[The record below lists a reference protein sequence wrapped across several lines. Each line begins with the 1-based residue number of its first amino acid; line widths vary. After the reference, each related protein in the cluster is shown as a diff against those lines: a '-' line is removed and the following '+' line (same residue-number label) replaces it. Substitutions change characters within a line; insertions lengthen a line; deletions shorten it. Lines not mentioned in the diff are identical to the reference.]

1 MTATFTIDRALTDPR
16 LLGAGL
22 GAVELWR
29 TWLVVL
35 KAAFGLPLDEA
46 ELQTFVTVAG
56 SRVAP
61 TARVRELWCVAGRR
75 SGKSRMAAAI
85 AIYLA
90 LFTKHKLAR
99 GEKGMCVIIAGST
112 AQAGTV
118 FGYVRGFL
126 EASPALAKEVAAVS
140 RHEVTLRNGIV
151 IAVHSN
157 SFRTVRGRTLVAC
170 VMDEVAYWRDLD
182 SALPDTETYSAVLP
196 ALATTNGM
204 LVGISTPY
212 RKLGLLHQKHR
223 DHFGVDG
230 DDVLVVQGGSAAFNP
245 TLSTAVIETQ
255 RAADPTAASSEW
267 DATFR
272 TDISAYLDDELID
285 AAVEHGRPPELPPRG
300 GVHYQA
306 FTDASGG
313 TGGDSYTLSIAHKD
327 NVGRVIVDVL
337 RGTSGG
343 KFDPHATTWGYS
355 ELLKQYGIRSVTGDF
370 YGAEWV
376 ASTWQ
381 ANGINYARSE
391 QSKSEL
397 YLEAVPLFTRGLIR
411 LPDHARLLR
420 ELRLLER
427 HTHRSGRDT
436 VDHPKGGRDDH
447 ANSVCGAAVLVSGAA
462 LSVASLIT
470 PALLGRLAS
479 MPRYR
484 RPLGDDRGVAQI
496 GERRAAQQAWAR
508 DRRTYGW

>member
-1 MTATFTIDRALTDPR
+1 VTATFTIDRALTDPR

-22 GAVELWR
+22 GAVESWR

-35 KAAFGLPLDEA
+35 RAAFGLPLDDDERKVFA
-46 ELQTFVTVAG
+46 NVAG
-56 SRVAP
+56 GRVP
-61 TARVRELWCVAGRR
+61 PRSRVRELWCVAGRR
-75 SGKSRMAAAI
+75 SGKSRVSAAI

-90 LFTKHKLAR
+90 LFAKHKLAR
-99 GEKGMCVIIAGST
+99 GEKGMCLIIAGST
-112 AQAGTV
+112 AQASTV
-118 FGYVRGFL
+118 FNYIRGFL

-140 RHEVTLRNGIV
+140 RHEVTLRNGI
-151 IAVHSN
+151 ILGVHSN

-245 TLSTAVIETQ
+245 TLSTAIIATQ
-255 RAADPTAASSEW
+255 RAADPTAAGAEW
-267 DATFR
+267 DALFR

-285 AAVEHGRPPELPPRG
+285 AAVEHGRPLELPPRG

-306 FTDASGG
+306 FTDPAGG
-313 TGGDSYTLSIAHKD
+313 VGADSYTLVIAHKD
-327 NVGRVIVDVL
+327 NVGRVIVDVV
-337 RGTSGG
+337 RGTNG
-343 KFDPHATTWGYS
+343 KFNPEQVTWEYAQ
-355 ELLKQYGIRSVTGDF
+355 LLKQYGIGSVTGDS

-376 ASTWQ
+376 ASSWQ
-381 ANGINYARSE
+381 KCGVNYVRSE

-397 YLEAVPLFTRGLIR
+397 YLEATPLFTRGLIR
-411 LPDHARLLR
+411 LPDHAKLLR

-447 ANSVCGAAVLVSGAA
+447 ANAVCGVAVLVGGAA

-470 PALLGRLAS
+470 PSLLGRLAS

-484 RPLGDDRGVAQI
+484 RPLGDDRAVAQI